1 MTERERLST
10 TLGILLAGLLEAERE
25 AAESERRPKVR
36 ASSGVYRV
44 GDEGLGPL
52 GDPQA
57 EPLDP
62 GHS

>member
-44 GDEGLGPL
+44 GEDGLGPEVGL
-52 GDPQA
+52 FPEPADPNR
-57 EPLDP
+57 P
-62 GHS
+62 